1 MVTVG
6 VTSGATLVEDQA
18 TLVEDHEATGTLPK
32 PKYTGRMVWLFRMP
46 CPGVKYFAFAPE
58 PVPPDDWDLWPADD
72 GAG

>member
-1 MVTVG
+1 MVT
-6 VTSGATLVEDQA
+6 L
-18 TLVEDHEATGTLPK
+18 LEDHEAIRTLPK
-32 PKYTGRMVWLFRMP
+32 PTGSPKYTDRVVWLFRMP